1 LAKIERRLEQ
11 VFQLDVL
18 LLRAKVKREA
28 EEEITKIIDDFNL
41 LGSVTDDH
49 CELKMLQL

>member
-1 LAKIERRLEQ
+1 M
-11 VFQLDVL
+11 DVL